1 MKKHFWLI
9 AICMVAFV
17 AGYSINRK
25 AISDTGYRVAV
36 VDVQAL
42 IQKSSQ
48 VNALKADQDKKLEEM
63 KATVD
68 KARQDITKETDPNK
82 IAQLEEKYR
91 NDINNQKLALD
102 NEYNTKLKQIDT
114 NIKSIVV
121 TKAKEMKY
129 NLVLPKSIVLFGGDD
144 ITDEVA
150 KSVK

>member
-1 MKKHFWLI
+1 MKKHLWLV
-9 AICMVAFV
+9 AICIIAFV
-17 AGYSINRK
+17 AGYSINSK

-36 VDVQAL
+36 VDVQSL

-48 VNALKADQDKKLEEM
+48 VNTLKADQDKKLNEM

-68 KARQDITKETDPNK
+68 KARQDIAKETEPVK

-102 NEYNTKLKQIDT
+102 NEYNSKLKQIDN

-121 TKAKEMKY
+121 EKAREMKY
-129 NLVLPKSIVLFGGDD
+129 SLVLPKSIVLFGGDD
-144 ITDEVA
+144 ITAEVA
-150 KSVK
+150 KSIK